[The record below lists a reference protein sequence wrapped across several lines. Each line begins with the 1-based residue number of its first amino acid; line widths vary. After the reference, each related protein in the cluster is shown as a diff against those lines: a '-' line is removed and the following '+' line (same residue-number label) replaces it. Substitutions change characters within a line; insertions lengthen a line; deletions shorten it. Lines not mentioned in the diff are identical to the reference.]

1 MNSFHHFAL
10 ITCAALFVAPA
21 FAQTNPN
28 DPRGPMRYTRIQDVP
43 ASDDSS
49 IKLRTI
55 KHENEKESPPAT
67 ESSQTRIWNKY
78 KALAT
83 GQTEEEREAAAKKA
97 AEEDAAEASLKKEKE
112 TKAQEEEKAQKAE
125 KEPEKPSGIAALLDE
140 YKKNKAMRSQMR
152 TINVAKPEDGAGET
166 DKMNN

>member
-1 MNSFHHFAL
+1 MLTFQHFIL
-10 ITCAALFVAPA
+10 ITCAGLFVAPA
-21 FAQTNPN
+21 FAGTPSS
-28 DPRGPMRYTRIQDVP
+28 DPRGPMRYTRIQDAP
-43 ASDDSS
+43 TSDDSS

-55 KHENEKESPPAT
+55 KHEDEKAPAPAP

-97 AEEDAAEASLKKEKE
+97 AEEDAKEASLKKEKE
-112 TKAQEEEKAQKAE
+112 AEEQKEQEAEKTE

-140 YKKNKAMRSQMR
+140 YKKKQGHA
-152 TINVAKPEDGAGET
+152 
-166 DKMNN
+166 

>member
-1 MNSFHHFAL
+1 M
-10 ITCAALFVAPA
+10 
-21 FAQTNPN
+21 
-28 DPRGPMRYTRIQDVP
+28 
-43 ASDDSS
+43 SDNSS

-55 KHENEKESPPAT
+55 KHEDEAAPAPAP

-97 AEEDAAEASLKKEKE
+97 AEEDATEDNLKKEKE
-112 TKAQEEEKAQKAE
+112 AKAQEEEKAQKAE

-140 YKKNKAMRSQMR
+140 YKKNKAMRSQMH
-152 TINVAKPEDGAGET
+152 TINVTKPEDTAKET
-166 DKMNN
+166 GKTND